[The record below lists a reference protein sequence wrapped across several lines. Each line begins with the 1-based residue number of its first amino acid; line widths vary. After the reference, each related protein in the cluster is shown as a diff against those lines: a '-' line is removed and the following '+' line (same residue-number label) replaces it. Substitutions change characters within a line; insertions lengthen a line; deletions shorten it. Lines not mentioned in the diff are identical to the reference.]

1 MILLNTDNSIKFAS
15 NIIIMEY
22 INLESL
28 FDKYTSSYLEI
39 SDSRILN
46 SIQFKIAHSKGVAVI
61 CSNISL
67 FVFLSP
73 RHQLMAKTCGIF
85 HDIARFEQLKHFS
98 TFDDSKS
105 FDHGEK
111 AVEILKTEN
120 YLSIFD
126 KTEQKAI
133 LNAIKQ
139 HNKKTPP
146 IGDDEIE
153 MALARILRDADK
165 MDTLTSIAD
174 YYESKD
180 AGKKKALELDLPNIP
195 EVSEKVIQSLK
206 NAQMVD
212 YRDIR
217 TLDDFKLLK
226 ISWIYDLNY
235 SISFAMIIESQVVNR
250 IFNSMKTKNK
260 ELDMLVGM
268 AYGYAEASAIH

>member
-1 MILLNTDNSIKFAS
+1 
-15 NIIIMEY
+15 MEY
-22 INLESL
+22 TNLESL
-28 FDKYTSSYLEI
+28 FDKYTSRYLEI
-39 SDSRILN
+39 SDPRISD
-46 SIQFKIAHSKGVAVI
+46 SIQFKITHSKGVAAI

-67 FVFLSP
+67 FVFLLP
-73 RHQLMAKTCGIF
+73 RHQLMAKACGIF

-120 YLSIFD
+120 YLSFFD
-126 KTEQKAI
+126 IAEQKAI

-139 HNKKTPP
+139 HNKKVPP
-146 IGDDEIE
+146 IGNDELE
-153 MALARILRDADK
+153 LALAKTLRDADK
-165 MDTLTSIAD
+165 IDTLTSIAE
-174 YYESKD
+174 YYESSEV
-180 AGKKKALELDLPNIP
+180 GNKKALELDLPDIP
-195 EVSEKVIQSLK
+195 EVSEKVVDSLR

-226 ISWIYDLNY
+226 ISWIYDINY
-235 SISFAMIIESQVVNR
+235 PISFAMLIESQVINR

-260 ELDMLVGM
+260 DLDLLLGI
-268 AYGYAEASAIH
+268 AYGYSEASAIH

>member
-1 MILLNTDNSIKFAS
+1 
-15 NIIIMEY
+15 MEY
-22 INLESL
+22 TKLESQ
-28 FDKYTSSYLEI
+28 FDEYTRRYNEI
-39 SDSRILN
+39 SDPRILD
-46 SIQFKIAHSKGVAVI
+46 SIQFKITHSKSVAAI

-67 FVFLSP
+67 FVFLLP
-73 RHQLMAKTCGIF
+73 RHQLMAKACGIF

-98 TFDDSKS
+98 TFEDSKS

-120 YLSIFD
+120 HLNIFD

-139 HNKKTPP
+139 HNKKVPP
-146 IGDDEIE
+146 TGDDELE
-153 MALARILRDADK
+153 LALAKILRDADK
-165 MDTLTSIAD
+165 IDTLTSIAD
-174 YYESKD
+174 YYESSEV
-180 AGKKKALELDLPNIP
+180 GNKKALELDLPNIS
-195 EVSEKVIQSLK
+195 EVSEKVLESLR

-226 ISWIYDLNY
+226 ISWIYDINY
-235 SISFAMIIESQVVNR
+235 PISFAMLIESQVLNR

-260 ELDMLVGM
+260 DLEFLVGI